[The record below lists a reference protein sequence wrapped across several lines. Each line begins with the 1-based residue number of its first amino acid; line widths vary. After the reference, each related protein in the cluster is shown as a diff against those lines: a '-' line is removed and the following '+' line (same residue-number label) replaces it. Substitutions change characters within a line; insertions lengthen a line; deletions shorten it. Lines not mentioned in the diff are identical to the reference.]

1 MPAGFYVAVEILHMR
16 LHSEKERRAGIA
28 PELLDAGCELMQQYT
43 FAEKND
49 REDYRLGEITKSC
62 LIGAKGAAVTKDMFR
77 HYCPRQPR
85 IRRFGQGKPF
95 ILNTA
100 PCQPRRRSPSS
111 LRSCPKRIGSR
122 RWAGNASKSGNSGRL
137 RALGESLRP
146 PEPGRRASS
155 PVQKGGG

>member
-1 MPAGFYVAVEILHMR
+1 MIERQFGDAEGSEPVGFSHGDFCFVVQPLDYAAG
-16 LHSEKERRAGIA
+16 
-28 PELLDAGCELMQQYT
+28 EL
-43 FAEKND
+43 FP
-49 REDYRLGEITKSC
+49 
-62 LIGAKGAAVTKDMFR
+62 GAKIVEDSLLSKTAENSPFWA
-77 HYCPRQPR
+77 
-85 IRRFGQGKPF
+85 F

>member
-1 MPAGFYVAVEILHMR
+1 MGGSKTQQSGIDHREGVPVGLHDIVARFELGGMDEQIQHRAEQKADEGDVPAHASFL
-16 LHSEKERRAGIA
+16 K
-28 PELLDAGCELMQQYT
+28 
-43 FAEKND
+43 
-49 REDYRLGEITKSC
+49 
-62 LIGAKGAAVTKDMFR
+62 

-122 RWAGNASKSGNSGRL
+122 RWAGNASESGNSGRL

-155 PVQKGGG
+155 PVQKGGGSKLFWTRVTLGQKNG